1 MFDQVLPEG
10 KARGGLVLQTFQLLL
25 CGLPIVEPEV
35 VAGLQIE
42 GNGRVREVLKV
53 NSQDLL
59 GHVVIVQLVVAES
72 HVDVQCQILPVV
84 QQYSLVNINSFLV
97 VGPGQQRLE
106 GWRDFK
112 HY

>member
-25 CGLPIVEPEV
+25 CRLPIVEPEV
-35 VAGLQIE
+35 VAGLQIQ

-59 GHVVIVQLVVAES
+59 RHVIVVQLVVAES
-72 HVDVQCQILPVV
+72 NVDVECQVFSVV

-97 VGPGQQRLE
+97 VGPANTGYQGFGLL
-106 GWRDFK
+106 K
-112 HY
+112 H